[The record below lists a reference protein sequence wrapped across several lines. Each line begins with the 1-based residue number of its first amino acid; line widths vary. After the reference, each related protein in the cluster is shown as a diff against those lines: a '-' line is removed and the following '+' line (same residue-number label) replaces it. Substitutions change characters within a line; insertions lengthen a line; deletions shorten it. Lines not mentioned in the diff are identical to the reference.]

1 MPDVPS
7 SSLLLHAHPAL
18 GFWTVLWGAGLV
30 VALTL
35 RHRVD
40 GRAVAL
46 WALGCLAVVGL
57 VPPRGGPVPGIA
69 RTCDLGAAHLLW
81 PSDWLRQDPRMGSVA
96 LLLLAG
102 LAVAARPRWV
112 ASAAAVPVVVEAVQY
127 AVPSLARAC
136 SLPDVVPPWTALGVG
151 VAAGLLV
158 RVVDRRLPGTLAR
171 AVAGLTAGALAVT
184 ALAAWTSRP
193 GTVAG
198 TAAPV
203 ALLGEDFL
211 PSGPVAG
218 SAAPGAAWPDA
229 SSAPGAGTA
238 YEDMSA
244 AALRDLLLLTTD
256 QDGEV
261 VLPVAGPA
269 GSWGYFWPRD
279 GAFVAVALLR
289 TGHPEQA
296 VAVLDRV
303 GDLYLDPMYGFD
315 ARYHLAGERVTVD
328 PRRAQVDGCGWVLW
342 ALHESAASA
351 AAPRSPQADDL
362 RDRCTDQLLRATGG
376 GSHLPAPGQDYWE
389 QTTYDHLLGASAPVA
404 AGLRL
409 AAADYAALGQRD
421 RSAQVLGAAT
431 GVRAQIERVFAPD
444 YLRAGTHGGLDA
456 ATAMLLPPFDPV
468 PLPGVREAWLAYQ
481 QEAAR
486 PAGGLAP
493 GSAWKQ
499 DGISWTPEVAL
510 VAYTAAVAGEVGVA
524 HHWLAWLDEHRAPW
538 GSLPEKVDARGEP
551 GGPAPLAW
559 TSALVLLTLDAL
571 ADAPGTP
578 YPGGDDPLTDD
589 DGEAP

>member
-1 MPDVPS
+1 MPS

-18 GFWTVLWGAGLV
+18 GIWTVLWGAGLV
-30 VALTL
+30 VALAL
-35 RHRVD
+35 RLRLD

-96 LLLLAG
+96 LLLVVG

-112 ASAAAVPVVVEAVQY
+112 ASGAALPVVVEVVQY

-136 SLPDVVPPWTALGVG
+136 SVPDVVPAWVALTLG

-158 RVVDRRLPGTLAR
+158 RALDRWLRGTRARVVAALT
-171 AVAGLTAGALAVT
+171 AVAVAVAALGASSWRPAVVVE
-184 ALAAWTSRP
+184 A
-193 GTVAG
+193 
-198 TAAPV
+198 AAPV
-203 ALLGEDFL
+203 SLEGETFL

-218 SAAPGAAWPDA
+218 SAAPAAAWPDTSA
-229 SSAPGAGTA
+229 APGTGTP

-256 QDGEV
+256 LDGEV
-261 VLPVAGPA
+261 VLPFAGPA
-269 GSWGYFWPRD
+269 GSWDYFWPRD

-289 TGHPEQA
+289 TGHRERA
-296 VAVLDRV
+296 VAILDKV
-303 GDLYLDPMYGFD
+303 AELYLDPMYGFD
-315 ARYHLAGERVTVD
+315 ARYHLAGDRVTVD

-342 ALHESAASA
+342 ALHESTGPAPASTSPAAEG
-351 AAPRSPQADDL
+351 L

-409 AAADYAALGQRD
+409 AAADYAALGRAE
-421 RSAQVLGAAT
+421 RAAQVLDAAT
-431 GVRAQIERVFAPD
+431 GVRARIERVFAPG
-444 YLRAGTHGGLDA
+444 YLRAGTGGGLDA
-456 ATAMLLPPFDPV
+456 ATAMLMPPFDPV

-481 QEAAR
+481 QKAAR
-486 PAGGLAP
+486 PGGGLAP
-493 GSAWKQ
+493 GSGWKQ

-510 VAYTAAVAGEVGVA
+510 VAYTAAVAGDVDLA
-524 HHWLAWLDEHRAPW
+524 HQWLGWLEEHRAPW

-571 ADAPGTP
+571 AEGTGTP
-578 YPGGDDPLTDD
+578 YPGGDDPPAPD